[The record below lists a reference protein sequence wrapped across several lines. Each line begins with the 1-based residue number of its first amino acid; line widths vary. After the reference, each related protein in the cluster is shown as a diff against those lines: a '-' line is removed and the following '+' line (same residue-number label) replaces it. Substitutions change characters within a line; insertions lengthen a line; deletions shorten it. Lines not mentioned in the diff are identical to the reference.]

1 LSEQAYAP
9 PRNGW
14 RTFLIVW
21 ATQSISVF
29 GSALTFFA
37 ITIWLTQT
45 RYPRSDQQA
54 ELAFALSAVSIAFGL
69 ATVFGGLVAGAWAD
83 RHDRR
88 LIMIA
93 TDLISGLLS
102 LAVLVLMVSGTLGL
116 WPLLLLV
123 LSLSTSGAF
132 HAAAF
137 DTSYAML
144 VLFCIAQLFNPALL
158 RVEDKAWLDE
168 IADRRTAA

>member
-1 LSEQAYAP
+1 MLERPYIP
-9 PRNGW
+9 PDGW

-21 ATQSISVF
+21 VTQSISVF

-54 ELAFALSAVSIAFGL
+54 DLAFALAAVSIAFGM
-69 ATVFGGLVAGAWAD
+69 ATVFGALVGGAWAD

-88 LIMIA
+88 RIMIA
-93 TDLISGLLS
+93 TDVISGLLN
-102 LAVLVLMVSGTLGL
+102 LALLAMIVSGTLDL
-116 WPLLLLV
+116 WLLLLLM
-123 LSLSTSGAF
+123 LSLSASSAF
-132 HAAAF
+132 HGAAF

-144 VLFCIAQLFNPALL
+144 VPEELL
-158 RVEDKAWLDE
+158 PRANGMMQT
-168 IADRRTAA
+168 I

>member
-1 LSEQAYAP
+1 MSEQLYIP
-9 PRNGW
+9 PQNGW

-54 ELAFALSAVSIAFGL
+54 DLAFALSTVSIAFGL
-69 ATVFGGLVAGAWAD
+69 ATVLGALVEGAWAD

-88 LIMIA
+88 RIMIA
-93 TDLISGLLS
+93 TDVISGLLN
-102 LAVLVLMVSGTLGL
+102 LALLAMMVSGTLDL
-116 WPLLLLV
+116 WLLLLLV
-123 LSLSTSGAF
+123 
-132 HAAAF
+132 
-137 DTSYAML
+137 
-144 VLFCIAQLFNPALL
+144 
-158 RVEDKAWLDE
+158 
-168 IADRRTAA
+168 

>member
-1 LSEQAYAP
+1 MSEQPYIP
-9 PRNGW
+9 PPHGW

-21 ATQSISVF
+21 VTQSLSVF

-45 RYPRSDQQA
+45 RYPRPDQQA

-69 ATVFGGLVAGAWAD
+69 ATVVGALIGGPWAD

-88 LIMIA
+88 LIMMA
-93 TDLISGLLS
+93 TDLISGVLS
-102 LAVLVLMVSGTLGL
+102 LAVLVLMVSGTLNL
-116 WPLLLLV
+116 WLLVLLV
-123 LSLSTSGAF
+123 LSISTSSAF
-132 HAAAF
+132 HGAAF

-144 VLFCIAQLFNPALL
+144 
-158 RVEDKAWLDE
+158 
-168 IADRRTAA
+168 